1 MKYYIDA
8 IKNYAVFEG
17 RTTRK
22 EFWLFV
28 LFNFIIAFSVG
39 FILLVILVF
48 AGCSDTEIDKAI
60 DIGSNL
66 YMLFMLLP
74 TIAITV
80 RRFHDIGWSG
90 WWYFLT
96 LIPILGWVF
105 CFIMCAIDSE
115 PFPNEYGESSKL
127 GVVNLVY
134 TGEEESEVI
143 ELDDIVK

>member
-48 AGCSDTEIDKAI
+48 A
-60 DIGSNL
+60 
-66 YMLFMLLP
+66 
-74 TIAITV
+74 
-80 RRFHDIGWSG
+80 
-90 WWYFLT
+90 
-96 LIPILGWVF
+96 
-105 CFIMCAIDSE
+105 
-115 PFPNEYGESSKL
+115 
-127 GVVNLVY
+127 
-134 TGEEESEVI
+134 
-143 ELDDIVK
+143 